1 MEKDDDRRGSKTT
14 PTLEFGLNN
23 HIKGWKSLIQSSI
36 SQERILQGASV
47 GQPKQRP
54 TATTAVP
61 TIPKPIGE
69 GGLSNA

>member
-1 MEKDDDRRGSKTT
+1 MDKNEDRRRSKTT

-23 HIKGWKSLIQSSI
+23 HLKDWKSPIQLST

-54 TATTAVP
+54 TATSAVP
-61 TIPKPIGE
+61 TIPEQLEE
-69 GGLSNA
+69 GGPFNA